1 VSLGVQFTHGTYS
14 MFDANDMLLNRNSS
28 EDEVA
33 SWTGDNS
40 FKARLDETV
49 QLIVLYKDSYHSWDI
64 TPPSRNII
72 KASLMVITPTIT
84 MDFYF
89 TRTDPVTQ
97 TSGQDQSSHLRW
109 TAKIPDSQR
118 DGLLGVL
125 NGTLP
130 YIDIVG
136 LYPLVMRVPT
146 SQVPSAVGTDVVT
159 GRLSRTNTSD
169 GHEWWSLQS
178 LYLPY
183 NPTVV
188 PGAEAVGNSTGITFF
203 VISDTAFLS
212 LFSSALY
219 SYSILTLY
227 FTFVFSLGRFLRLY
241 VLGMSMRIIYEDIPN
256 VSFVLELCN
265 DIYSARSDGMYA
277 LEEDLYGELIQLYRS
292 PETLYEKT
300 LPTGSMVGVSSWPA
314 RLTTNKQKKD

>member
-1 VSLGVQFTHGTYS
+1 
-14 MFDANDMLLNRNSS
+14 
-28 EDEVA
+28 
-33 SWTGDNS
+33 
-40 FKARLDETV
+40 
-49 QLIVLYKDSYHSWDI
+49 
-64 TPPSRNII
+64 
-72 KASLMVITPTIT
+72 
-84 MDFYF
+84 
-89 TRTDPVTQ
+89 
-97 TSGQDQSSHLRW
+97 
-109 TAKIPDSQR
+109 
-118 DGLLGVL
+118 
-125 NGTLP
+125 
-130 YIDIVG
+130 
-136 LYPLVMRVPT
+136 VMRVPT
-146 SQVPSAVGTDVVT
+146 SIVPSAVGTDVVT

-169 GHEWWSLQS
+169 GHEWWSLQP

-183 NPTVV
+183 NGTVT
-188 PGAEAVGNSTGITFF
+188 PGLEAVANSTGITFF

-314 RLTTNKQKKD
+314 RLTSNKQKKD